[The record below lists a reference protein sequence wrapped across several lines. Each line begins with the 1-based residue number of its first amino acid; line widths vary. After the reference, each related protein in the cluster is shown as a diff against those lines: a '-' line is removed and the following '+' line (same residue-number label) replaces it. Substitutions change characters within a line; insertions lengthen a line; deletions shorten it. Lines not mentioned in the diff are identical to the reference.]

1 MVIERECGCGCQDG
15 GVLDGFWINVVVV
28 RARRTGRRGEF
39 LLQIAKAMVRS
50 RYEKV
55 EEPVQFG

>member
-1 MVIERECGCGCQDG
+1 M
-15 GVLDGFWINVVVV
+15 LDGFWINVVVV